1 VAGCRVLKI
10 RSTATVTLAADVQA
24 GVASYARLQGRASAN
39 AMTIGGQL
47 QSGVELILVTTI
59 VGA

>member
-47 QSGVELILVTTI
+47 
-59 VGA
+59 